1 MTKNI
6 SFAHFNTILIV
17 QTPSILSTF
26 VKRGDNEDEIL
37 VQSKLTAS
45 IVASAD
51 VKLLQTARSKSK

>member
-17 QTPSILSTF
+17 KTPSILSTF
-26 VKRGDNEDEIL
+26 VERGDNEDEIL
-37 VQSKLTAS
+37 VQSKLTVS